1 MNTVMNNTITLVEE
15 GTISDCEHH
24 WIIDQPNGPTST
36 GTCKACG
43 AKSEFRN
50 SIPGSGWDRDSTQ
63 KKRSKNAKPQS
74 K

>member
-1 MNTVMNNTITLVEE
+1 MSNTITLIDE
-15 GTISDCEHH
+15 GAVSDCEHH

-63 KKRSKNAKPQS
+63 KKRAKETKRPNTR
-74 K
+74 